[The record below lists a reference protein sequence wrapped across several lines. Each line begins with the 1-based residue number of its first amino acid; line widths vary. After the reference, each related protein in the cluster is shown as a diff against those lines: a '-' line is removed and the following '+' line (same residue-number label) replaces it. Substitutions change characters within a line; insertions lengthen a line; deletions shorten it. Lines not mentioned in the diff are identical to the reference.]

1 MNSAVYNFKRYEDSS
16 LEYTGINRHVAD
28 ENIGLFSTVISKDEY
43 REMATAQ
50 NASMQENPFKKKIIV
65 EQPVQ
70 RSLTSKKIYTIPETL
85 EQDNVS
91 EETDNLTFKEIDLSK
106 FRIGTVVRHTT
117 FGKGKVTGIKT
128 GKIMVSFAA
137 TNKTL
142 SFPMVI
148 EKGLVTVEEW

>member
-1 MNSAVYNFKRYEDSS
+1 M
-16 LEYTGINRHVAD
+16 
-28 ENIGLFSTVISKDEY
+28 
-43 REMATAQ
+43 
-50 NASMQENPFKKKIIV
+50 
-65 EQPVQ
+65 
-70 RSLTSKKIYTIPETL
+70 

-148 EKGLVTVEEW
+148 EKGLVTVRRMVSLVNMIFMMIQEGWIYRDNLLSTTPPVVGSKI